1 MAKLPQYHYHQILCY
16 SFKTGEEMK
25 GKAAHTFTA
34 DDYKNI
40 DSVITALRELVS
52 SLLASHISYTSK
64 YCA

>member
-1 MAKLPQYHYHQILCY
+1 
-16 SFKTGEEMK
+16 MK